1 MVNEIYQEETWFT
14 SNNLAD
20 EYLINVINKSNSPKV
35 NKSLKER
42 LADILNNKA
51 MYIHETKGDNQVAI
65 ELYKESL
72 AIAQETIKRRISS

>member
-1 MVNEIYQEETWFT
+1 MVNEIYHEETWFT